1 MANKLLKCSTC
12 NIVINEVLAFVSNKI
27 DVMDEDSIAHICV
40 SAFSEND
47 ILDAKNLLFESV
59 PTTKKKK
66 QRKRNGKTLRNID
79 DIICLLKETDPE
91 EIPIFVAREL
101 QKLPPVLFD
110 HVDVTRILKD
120 LLKIQQ
126 DVNLIKSNY
135 VTSEQLSIVKDDIQY
150 LKHTPL
156 IENNNCNINNRRGAC
171 LIDSFSYN
179 SGPMGLHPLCEN
191 TIVDINDHQHS
202 TSSPKLVYRDMQ
214 CPQNHST
221 DQGNILKQTQVRDI
235 QEAGSQRVQICDGA
249 AAVTHARAEPVPATA
264 HSIEACDKTSTIGL
278 RHTVGQPDKTLVED
292 RNDDRRRPILS
303 NEEWTLVQK
312 KRRRYKFAGM
322 RGKAMLEPE
331 EKFKAADVK
340 TPIYIYNV
348 GKEVTENDICDYIK
362 KRANINVTVEK
373 VVMKVSKDY
382 QSYKIFV
389 PKHHLG
395 PETVIRN
402 PSIMGTTKLVSFNCK
417 CVRRSLECIRRLCS
431 TADVIALQETWL
443 LPEDIAFLDTIDE
456 AFSFTGKS
464 AVDMSAGILKGRPYG
479 GVALL
484 WRKAAF
490 PSVSVVQCRSDRIS
504 AIKIMN
510 NNRSILIFS
519 VYMPTDSKDNL
530 PEFTD
535 CLGEI
540 YSIIESYNIESAYVL
555 GDFNWSDVIR
565 KMTRGKSPGHDG
577 LSIEHLKYAGVH
589 LPRVLALFFNFCL
602 SHSYLPEDLMR
613 TLVVPIVKNKTGD
626 VSDLSNYRPIS
637 LATIVAK
644 VLDSLL
650 DKQLEKNIKLHD
662 AQFGFRPKLS
672 TESAILC
679 LKQTVHYY
687 TARNT
692 PVYACYLDFSK
703 AFDLVNYEVLWG
715 KLDGLPS
722 EVTCLL
728 KYWYS
733 NQQNTVR
740 WAGTFSDEYRLQ
752 CGVRQGGLS
761 SPRLFNLY
769 INSLI
774 GELTSTGLGCSI
786 DGTCI
791 NNISYADD
799 MVLLSPSVGALRR
812 MLSICERYALT
823 HGLRYNAKK
832 SEFMVFK
839 AGSKQYK
846 APAVTLCGT
855 PLHQVSSFKYLGH
868 WITETMSD
876 DVDIER
882 ERRALSVRCN
892 MLARRFARCTSDVK
906 ITLFKSYC
914 QSLYT
919 CGLWVRYARRA
930 YGALRVQYNNGFRAM
945 LGLPRWCSAS
955 AMFAEAH
962 TQDFFAVIRA
972 RCASLLNRLRRST
985 NTILI
990 TLSERWDSPFLQTW
1004 TMYHTLRNKR

>member
-1 MANKLLKCSTC
+1 MSDIEYNKNADNNTANIEPEVPDQAVPLPDDPQTDDQPLSSLDPDILMALGEPAQEEVAYGEDIHPDLAQRWAPLLRKGLVEKEQKDKLLKEYAIPK
-12 NIVINEVLAFVSNKI
+12 NY
-27 DVMDEDSIAHICV
+27 
-40 SAFSEND
+40 
-47 ILDAKNLLFESV
+47 AKNLLFESV

-91 EIPIFVAREL
+91 EIPIFVA
-101 QKLPPVLFD
+101 
-110 HVDVTRILKD
+110 H
-120 LLKIQQ
+120 
-126 DVNLIKSNY
+126 
-135 VTSEQLSIVKDDIQY
+135 
-150 LKHTPL
+150 
-156 IENNNCNINNRRGAC
+156 
-171 LIDSFSYN
+171 
-179 SGPMGLHPLCEN
+179 
-191 TIVDINDHQHS
+191 
-202 TSSPKLVYRDMQ
+202 
-214 CPQNHST
+214 
-221 DQGNILKQTQVRDI
+221 QGNILKQTQVRDI

-264 HSIEACDKTSTIGL
+264 HSIEACDKTSTIGP

-373 VVMKVSKDY
+373 ELRVCADKVCNDDSHK
-382 QSYKIFV
+382 V
-389 PKHHLG
+389 LL
-395 PETVIRN
+395 N
-402 PSIMGTTKLVSFNCK
+402 SI
-417 CVRRSLECIRRLCS
+417 
-431 TADVIALQETWL
+431 
-443 LPEDIAFLDTIDE
+443 
-456 AFSFTGKS
+456 
-464 AVDMSAGILKGRPYG
+464 
-479 GVALL
+479 
-484 WRKAAF
+484 
-490 PSVSVVQCRSDRIS
+490 
-504 AIKIMN
+504 
-510 NNRSILIFS
+510 
-519 VYMPTDSKDNL
+519 
-530 PEFTD
+530 
-535 CLGEI
+535 
-540 YSIIESYNIESAYVL
+540 
-555 GDFNWSDVIR
+555 
-565 KMTRGKSPGHDG
+565 
-577 LSIEHLKYAGVH
+577 
-589 LPRVLALFFNFCL
+589 
-602 SHSYLPEDLMR
+602 YLPEDLMR

-812 MLSICERYALT
+812 MLSICEQYALT

-855 PLHQVSSFKYLGH
+855 PLHQVSSFKYLGHWITETMSDDVDIERERRALSVRCNMLARRFARCTSDVKITLFKAYGALRVQYNNGFRAMLGLPRWCSASAMFAEAHTQDFFAVIRARCASLLNRLRRSTNTILITLSERWDSPFLQTWTMYHTLRNKSFKYLGH

-1004 TMYHTLRNKR
+1004 TMYHTLRNKSVLSYSAYRGRRTERLACENTRLEFYKVNSLSILHRCLGVAGPKDHNFGGYVEYNKEQNRTEVACNSTGESGWNLLEQTKIPEL

>member
-91 EIPIFVAREL
+91 EIPIFVA
-101 QKLPPVLFD
+101 
-110 HVDVTRILKD
+110 H
-120 LLKIQQ
+120 
-126 DVNLIKSNY
+126 
-135 VTSEQLSIVKDDIQY
+135 
-150 LKHTPL
+150 
-156 IENNNCNINNRRGAC
+156 
-171 LIDSFSYN
+171 
-179 SGPMGLHPLCEN
+179 
-191 TIVDINDHQHS
+191 
-202 TSSPKLVYRDMQ
+202 
-214 CPQNHST
+214 
-221 DQGNILKQTQVRDI
+221 QGNILKQTQVRDI

-264 HSIEACDKTSTIGL
+264 HSIEACDKTSTIGP

-312 KRRRYKFAGM
+312 KRRRYKFA
-322 RGKAMLEPE
+322 
-331 EKFKAADVK
+331 
-340 TPIYIYNV
+340 
-348 GKEVTENDICDYIK
+348 
-362 KRANINVTVEK
+362 
-373 VVMKVSKDY
+373 
-382 QSYKIFV
+382 
-389 PKHHLG
+389 G

-555 GDFNWSDVIR
+555 GDFNWFDVIR

-812 MLSICERYALT
+812 MLSICEQYALT

-892 MLARRFARCTSDVK
+892 MLAH
-906 ITLFKSYC
+906 
-914 QSLYT
+914 
-919 CGLWVRYARRA
+919 ARRA

>member
-1 MANKLLKCSTC
+1 MGKTSGGRPDTGVRAQRFHNRRESGVAWGRRSRTGGAGSGAGTRAGLTAATAAGAWRRRERTAQPRRPMEILTSIYALLSGGQGV
-12 NIVINEVLAFVSNKI
+12 NPKI
-27 DVMDEDSIAHICV
+27 DSVAFRLHCGATTAALLAASAALTTRHLVGNPIDCIHTRDIPED
-40 SAFSEND
+40 
-47 ILDAKNLLFESV
+47 
-59 PTTKKKK
+59 
-66 QRKRNGKTLRNID
+66 
-79 DIICLLKETDPE
+79 
-91 EIPIFVAREL
+91 
-101 QKLPPVLFD
+101 VL
-110 HVDVTRILKD
+110 
-120 LLKIQQ
+120 
-126 DVNLIKSNY
+126 
-135 VTSEQLSIVKDDIQY
+135 
-150 LKHTPL
+150 
-156 IENNNCNINNRRGAC
+156 
-171 LIDSFSYN
+171 
-179 SGPMGLHPLCEN
+179 N
-191 TIVDINDHQHS
+191 TYCWIHS
-202 TSSPKLVYRDMQ
+202 TF
-214 CPQNHST
+214 T
-221 DQGNILKQTQVRDI
+221 
-235 QEAGSQRVQICDGA
+235 
-249 AAVTHARAEPVPATA
+249 
-264 HSIEACDKTSTIGL
+264 
-278 RHTVGQPDKTLVED
+278 
-292 RNDDRRRPILS
+292 
-303 NEEWTLVQK
+303 
-312 KRRRYKFAGM
+312 
-322 RGKAMLEPE
+322 
-331 EKFKAADVK
+331 
-340 TPIYIYNV
+340 
-348 GKEVTENDICDYIK
+348 
-362 KRANINVTVEK
+362 
-373 VVMKVSKDY
+373 
-382 QSYKIFV
+382 
-389 PKHHLG
+389 
-395 PETVIRN
+395 
-402 PSIMGTTKLVSFNCK
+402 LVSFNCK

-752 CGVRQGGLS
+752 CDVRQGGLS

-892 MLARRFARCTSDVK
+892 MLAH
-906 ITLFKSYC
+906 
-914 QSLYT
+914 
-919 CGLWVRYARRA
+919 ARRA